1 MKPRYMALEII
12 VRENR
17 MDNPQTEATLG
28 TQDVR
33 ENRMDNLQT
42 VAALGTQ
49 DKDKNKAK
57 QNTTQHKQLKR

>member
-17 MDNPQTEATLG
+17 MDNP
-28 TQDVR
+28 
-33 ENRMDNLQT
+33 QT